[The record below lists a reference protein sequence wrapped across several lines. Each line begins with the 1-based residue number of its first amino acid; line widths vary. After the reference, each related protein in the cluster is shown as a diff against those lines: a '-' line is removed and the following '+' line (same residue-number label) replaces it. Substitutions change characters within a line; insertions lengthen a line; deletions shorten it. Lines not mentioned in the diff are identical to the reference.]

1 MGSKMKQPGSI
12 KRKIFLVFFLTA
24 FAAIIAISLFTYK
37 KYGSTLNAQL
47 EANSTQTVDEIN
59 KGMDRFILLTT
70 KIVDMMS
77 ADDEVFTDPREMLE
91 RVTNSY
97 SMISQAYVAT
107 EPIGLVIYPAIEGI
121 ENESFVERP
130 WFQAAL
136 ASPGE
141 VCLTEVYLD
150 KYTSEPMIT
159 LSKAVKDPISNAN
172 KIVGLDINLGV
183 LADDLAQSKV
193 GLDGY
198 LIVADSQ
205 GVIISHPDQ
214 RYIGAKI
221 QEQTNVWEQSI
232 KNNQSGFVTGPI
244 LKSESFIS
252 FTTNPLTG
260 WKVIGIMDVTE
271 LTSVTDEVLKVVVI
285 LVIIVTLLVILISN
299 GIGRWV
305 AKQVDDVVKVF
316 REVAKGDLSMR
327 LYNNSTLEIVTL
339 LVILISNGIGRW
351 VAKQVDDVVKVFRE
365 VAKGDLSMRLYN
377 NSTLEFH
384 NLSNALN
391 EMLDEMADMVQEMIR
406 VSSEVKQTATNFLGI
421 THETEQAINEVAH
434 SVGQITIGA
443 ANVDQN
449 ILKGNTDMKEL
460 AENIETISNYVE
472 EVNQL
477 SEETEEIGQNGVDV
491 IKILGEQS
499 DKAKQSAMDIKELME
514 GMKTKASQ
522 MNSISDVISNITE
535 QTNLLA
541 LNASIEAAR
550 AGEAGRGFAV
560 VAEEVR
566 KLAEHSKNAT
576 EEIKEILTQTQDL
589 VNRTSLNVDTTIG
602 VVEKEYDIVNS
613 KLDGFEN
620 ILDAAKKVNEKQKQI
635 MLLMSKVNQNK
646 ELLGNQMQFIN
657 EISKG
662 TTISTQE
669 VNASTEEIAASM
681 EDLEQGIENLEG
693 LTRQLNQLI
702 NKFTI

>member
-47 EANSTQTVDEIN
+47 EANSTQTVDEIS

-327 LYNNSTLEIVTL
+327 LYNNSTLE
-339 LVILISNGIGRW
+339 
-351 VAKQVDDVVKVFRE
+351 
-365 VAKGDLSMRLYN
+365 
-377 NSTLEFH
+377 FH

-391 EMLDEMADMVQEMIR
+391 EMLDQMTAMVQEMIR
-406 VSSEVKQTATNFLGI
+406 VSSEVKQTATNFVEI
-421 THETEQAINEVAH
+421 THETDKAINEVAH
-434 SVGQITIGA
+434 AVGQITIGA
-443 ANVDQN
+443 TNVDQN
-449 ILKGNTDMKEL
+449 ILKGNTDMRQL
-460 AENIETISNYVE
+460 AENIETISSHVV

-477 SEETEEIGQNGVDV
+477 SEETEEISQNGVDV

-499 DKAKQSAMDIKELME
+499 EKAKQSAMDIKELME
-514 GMKTKASQ
+514 GMKTKAGQ

-589 VNRTSLNVDTTIG
+589 VNRTSLNVDITID
-602 VVEKEYDIVNS
+602 VMDKEYDIVNS
-613 KLDGFEN
+613 TLDGFEN

-635 MLLMSKVNQNK
+635 MLLMDKVNQNK

-657 EISKG
+657 EISKE
-662 TTISTQE
+662 TAISTQE
-669 VNASTEEIAASM
+669 VNASTEEIAVSM
-681 EDLEQGIENLEG
+681 EDLEQGIENLEE
-693 LTRQLNQLI
+693 LTNQLNQLI

>member
-1 MGSKMKQPGSI
+1 MRSKMRQPGSI

-24 FAAIIAISLFTYK
+24 FAAVVAISLFTYK
-37 KYGSTLNAQL
+37 KYGSTLNVQL

-59 KGMDRFILLTT
+59 KGMNRFILLTT
-70 KIVDMMS
+70 KVMDMIS

-97 SMISQAYVAT
+97 SMVSRAYVAT
-107 EPIGLVIYPAIEGI
+107 EPIGVVIYPVIAGI

-159 LSKAVKDPISNAN
+159 LSKAVKDPVSNVN

-183 LADDLAQSKV
+183 LAEDLAHSKV

-221 QEQTNVWEQSI
+221 QEQTSVWEQTI

-244 LKSESFIS
+244 LKRESFIS

-271 LTSVTDEVLKVVVI
+271 LTSVIDEVLKVVVI

-305 AKQVDDVVKVF
+305 AKQ
-316 REVAKGDLSMR
+316 
-327 LYNNSTLEIVTL
+327 I
-339 LVILISNGIGRW
+339 
-351 VAKQVDDVVKVFRE
+351 DDVVKVFRE

-391 EMLDEMADMVQEMIR
+391 EMLDQMTAMVQEMIR
-406 VSSEVKQTATNFLGI
+406 VSSEVKQTATNFVEI
-421 THETEQAINEVAH
+421 THETDKAINEVAH
-434 SVGQITIGA
+434 AVGQITIGA
-443 ANVDQN
+443 TNVDQN
-449 ILKGNTDMKEL
+449 ILKGNTDMRQL
-460 AENIETISNYVE
+460 AENIETISSHVV

-477 SEETEEIGQNGVDV
+477 SEETEEISQNGVDV

-499 DKAKQSAMDIKELME
+499 EKAKQSAMDIKELME
-514 GMKTKASQ
+514 GMKTKAGQ

-589 VNRTSLNVDTTIG
+589 VNRTSLNVDITID
-602 VVEKEYDIVNS
+602 VMDKEYDIVNCT
-613 KLDGFEN
+613 LDGFQN

-635 MLLMSKVNQNK
+635 MLLMDKVNQNK

-657 EISKG
+657 EISKE
-662 TTISTQE
+662 TAISTQE
-669 VNASTEEIAASM
+669 VNTSTEEIAVSM
-681 EDLEQGIENLEG
+681 EDLEQGIGNLEE
-693 LTRQLNQLI
+693 LTNQLNQLI

>member
-70 KIVDMMS
+70 KIVDMIS

-91 RVTNSY
+91 RVTNNY

-159 LSKAVKDPISNAN
+159 LSKAVKDPVSNVN

-183 LADDLAQSKV
+183 LAEDLAHSKV

-221 QEQTNVWEQSI
+221 QEQTSVWEQTI

-327 LYNNSTLEIVTL
+327 LYNNSTLE
-339 LVILISNGIGRW
+339 
-351 VAKQVDDVVKVFRE
+351 
-365 VAKGDLSMRLYN
+365 
-377 NSTLEFH
+377 FH

-391 EMLDEMADMVQEMIR
+391 EMLDQMTAMVQEMIR
-406 VSSEVKQTATNFLGI
+406 VSSEVKQTATNFVEI
-421 THETEQAINEVAH
+421 THETDKAINEVAH
-434 SVGQITIGA
+434 AVGQITIGA
-443 ANVDQN
+443 TNVDQN
-449 ILKGNTDMKEL
+449 ILKGNTDMRQL
-460 AENIETISNYVE
+460 AENIETISSHVV

-477 SEETEEIGQNGVDV
+477 SEETEEISQNGVDV

-499 DKAKQSAMDIKELME
+499 EKAKQSAMDIKELME
-514 GMKTKASQ
+514 GMKTKAGQ

-589 VNRTSLNVDTTIG
+589 VNRTSLNVDITID
-602 VVEKEYDIVNS
+602 VMDKEYDIVNCT
-613 KLDGFEN
+613 LDGFQN
-620 ILDAAKKVNEKQKQI
+620 ILNAAKKVNEKQKQI
-635 MLLMSKVNQNK
+635 MLLMDKVNQNK

-657 EISKG
+657 EISKE
-662 TTISTQE
+662 TAISTQE
-669 VNASTEEIAASM
+669 VNTSTEEIAVSM

>member
-59 KGMDRFILLTT
+59 KGMNRFILLTT
-70 KIVDMMS
+70 KIVDMIS

-91 RVTNSY
+91 RVTNNY

-107 EPIGLVIYPAIEGI
+107 EPIGVVIYPAIEGI

-159 LSKAVKDPISNAN
+159 LSKAVKDPVSNVN

-183 LADDLAQSKV
+183 LAGDLAHSKV

-198 LIVADSQ
+198 LIVVDSQ

-221 QEQTNVWEQSI
+221 QEQTSVWEQTI
-232 KNNQSGFVTGPI
+232 KNNQSGFVRGPI
-244 LKSESFIS
+244 LKRESFIS

-327 LYNNSTLEIVTL
+327 LYNNSTLE
-339 LVILISNGIGRW
+339 
-351 VAKQVDDVVKVFRE
+351 
-365 VAKGDLSMRLYN
+365 
-377 NSTLEFH
+377 FH

-391 EMLDEMADMVQEMIR
+391 EMLDQMTAMVQEMIR
-406 VSSEVKQTATNFLGI
+406 VSSEVKQTATNFVEI
-421 THETEQAINEVAH
+421 THETDKAINEVAH
-434 SVGQITIGA
+434 AVGQITIGA
-443 ANVDQN
+443 TNVDQN
-449 ILKGNTDMKEL
+449 ILKGNTDMRQL
-460 AENIETISNYVE
+460 AENIETISSHVV

-477 SEETEEIGQNGVDV
+477 SEETEEISQNGVDV

-499 DKAKQSAMDIKELME
+499 EKAKQSAMDIKELME
-514 GMKTKASQ
+514 GMKTKAGQ

-589 VNRTSLNVDTTIG
+589 VNRTSLNVDITID
-602 VVEKEYDIVNS
+602 VMDKEYDIVNCT
-613 KLDGFEN
+613 LDGFQN

-635 MLLMSKVNQNK
+635 MLLMDKVNQNK

-657 EISKG
+657 EISKE
-662 TTISTQE
+662 TAISTQE
-669 VNASTEEIAASM
+669 VNTSTEEIAVSM
-681 EDLEQGIENLEG
+681 EDLEQGIENLEE
-693 LTRQLNQLI
+693 LTNQLNQLI
-702 NKFTI
+702 NKFRI

>member
-327 LYNNSTLEIVTL
+327 LYNNSTLE
-339 LVILISNGIGRW
+339 
-351 VAKQVDDVVKVFRE
+351 
-365 VAKGDLSMRLYN
+365 
-377 NSTLEFH
+377 FH

-391 EMLDEMADMVQEMIR
+391 EMLDQMTAMVQEMIR
-406 VSSEVKQTATNFLGI
+406 VSSEVKQTATNFVEI
-421 THETEQAINEVAH
+421 THETDKAINEVAH
-434 SVGQITIGA
+434 AVGQITIGA
-443 ANVDQN
+443 TNVDQN
-449 ILKGNTDMKEL
+449 ILKGNTDMRQL
-460 AENIETISNYVE
+460 AENIETISSHVV

-477 SEETEEIGQNGVDV
+477 SEETEEISQNGVDV

-499 DKAKQSAMDIKELME
+499 EKAKQSAMDIKELME
-514 GMKTKASQ
+514 GMKTKAGQ

-550 AGEAGRGFAV
+550 AGEAGCGFAV

-589 VNRTSLNVDTTIG
+589 VNRTSLNVDITID
-602 VVEKEYDIVNS
+602 VMDKEYDIVNS
-613 KLDGFEN
+613 TLDGFEN

-635 MLLMSKVNQNK
+635 MLLMDKVNQNK

-657 EISKG
+657 EISKE
-662 TTISTQE
+662 TAISTQE
-669 VNASTEEIAASM
+669 VNASTEEIAVSM
-681 EDLEQGIENLEG
+681 EDLEQGIENLEE
-693 LTRQLNQLI
+693 LTNQLNQLI